1 MAENEEKNLEEKE
14 EKEELQ
20 KKKFPVKIIIFSTL
34 FLFLFGGGFF
44 VWKGGLLAK
53 FLPNVDK
60 QAIEGEK
67 GDESA
72 KSDIGPIYSLDTFI
86 VNLMEAD
93 GKRYLKSRLDLELNN
108 DGVVLEVE
116 KRLPQIR
123 DSILT
128 MLSSKSFDDIH
139 TLEGKFLLRTE
150 IISMLNQHLK
160 TGQVTNIYFTEFII
174 Q

>member
-1 MAENEEKNLEEKE
+1 MAENEENKSEEKE
-14 EKEELQ
+14 EPQ
-20 KKKFPVKIIIFSTL
+20 KKKLPVKIIILSTL

-44 VWKGGLLAK
+44 AWKGGLLAK
-53 FLPNVDK
+53 ILPKGNK
-60 QAIEGEK
+60 QAVVGEN
-67 GDESA
+67 
-72 KSDIGPIYSLDTFI
+72 SDDATKLDMGPIYPLDTFI

-93 GKRYLKSRLDLELNN
+93 GKRYLKSRMDLELSNEE
-108 DGVVLEVE
+108 VTLEVD

-123 DSILT
+123 DNILT
-128 MLSSKSFDDIH
+128 LLSGKSFDDIH

-160 TGQVTNIYFTEFII
+160 TGKIINVYFTEFIV